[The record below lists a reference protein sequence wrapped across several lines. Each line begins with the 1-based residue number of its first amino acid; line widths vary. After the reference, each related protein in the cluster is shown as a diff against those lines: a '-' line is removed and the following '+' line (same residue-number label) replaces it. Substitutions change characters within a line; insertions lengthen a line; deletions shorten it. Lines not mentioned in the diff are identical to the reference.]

1 MSTLVAPLA
10 SSRSLPG
17 RRYDRVFFPVMAVFF
32 LATVFLGFAK
42 TYFLAGM
49 IHAPLPSWIVH
60 VHGALFS
67 SWIVLFL
74 VQVSLVSGRRLDLH
88 KKLGL
93 FGFGLS
99 CVMIV
104 FGLLAAR
111 GSLMRGVTPFPSMDA
126 RTFFVIPVSAIFVF
140 ATLIFFGY
148 KLRKNPI
155 AHKRVMM
162 IATVSLLGAAI
173 DRWPFAYIHNHILAD
188 LTLYV
193 FLLAIMAYDLWST
206 HKVQRATIFASL
218 FFIVVQQVSVPLA
231 MTHPWIHFADFIA
244 GKS

>member
-1 MSTLVAPLA
+1 MSTLVTPLA
-10 SSRSLPG
+10 STPALPG
-17 RRYDRVFFPVMAVFF
+17 RRYDRVFFPVMAV
-32 LATVFLGFAK
+32 LILICVFLGFAR

-49 IHAPLPSWIVH
+49 IHAPLPSWIIH

-67 SWIVLFL
+67 SWILLFL

-111 GSLMRGVTPFPSMDA
+111 NSLMRGISPVPSMDV
-126 RTFFVIPVSAIFVF
+126 RTFFVIPISSMFVF

-162 IATVSLLGAAI
+162 IATISLLGAAI
-173 DRWPFAYIHNHILAD
+173 FRWPFAFVHNHILAD
-188 LTLYV
+188 LTLYL

-218 FFIVVQQVSVPLA
+218 FVIVVQQVSVPLA